1 MDSFERKG
9 SYYTASLE
17 IDRSS
22 VNNNVSNLDNNS
34 NNLDLK
40 FFFFLPIYQLKI
52 LESTSTL
59 FFLYYVLIGSRNV
72 PLLNVDTSFYEGHDA
87 TGKPMSRERF
97 PTPLHA
103 LNEGITP

>member
-59 FFLYYVLIGSRNV
+59 FFLLRFDRLSKCPFIERRHQFLRR
-72 PLLNVDTSFYEGHDA
+72 PRCD
-87 TGKPMSRERF
+87 RETDE
-97 PTPLHA
+97 P
-103 LNEGITP
+103 